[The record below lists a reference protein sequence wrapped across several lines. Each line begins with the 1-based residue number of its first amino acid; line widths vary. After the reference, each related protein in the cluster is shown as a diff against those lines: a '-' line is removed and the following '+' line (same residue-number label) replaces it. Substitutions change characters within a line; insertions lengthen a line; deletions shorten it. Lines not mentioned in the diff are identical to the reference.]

1 MLMQSLYMQRRA
13 GSLTILQNGN
23 HFLKNSAMFTYLH
36 NMKHLFA
43 LICFVALFSAKAS
56 AQTDTVKKITT
67 ADFSK
72 PVPSKTIAAEVGH
85 FVAVCDTV
93 VDYRVVSPALTLL
106 NLGGK
111 YPNQNIT
118 IALKGPKVNAAL
130 MKGKAVCFYGE
141 VTIFKNKPEIVVAEP
156 VQIKEIE
163 KYQ

>member
-1 MLMQSLYMQRRA
+1 
-13 GSLTILQNGN
+13 
-23 HFLKNSAMFTYLH
+23 MFAYLH
-36 NMKHLFA
+36 PMKHLFA

-56 AQTDTVKKITT
+56 AQTDTAKKITT

-72 PVPSKTIAAEVGH
+72 PVASKTITTEVGH
-85 FVAVCDTV
+85 TVAVCDTV
-93 VDYRVVSPALTLL
+93 VDYRVVSQALTLL

-118 IALKGPKVNAAL
+118 IALKGPKVNPAT

-141 VTIFKNKPEIVVAEP
+141 VTLFKNKPEMVVTEP
-156 VQIKEIE
+156 VQIMDIQ

>member
-1 MLMQSLYMQRRA
+1 
-13 GSLTILQNGN
+13 
-23 HFLKNSAMFTYLH
+23 MFTYLH
-36 NMKHLFA
+36 SMKYLCA
-43 LICFVALFSAKAS
+43 LICFVALFTVKAS
-56 AQTDTVKKITT
+56 AQTDSVKKITT

-85 FVAVCDTV
+85 MVAVCDTV

-106 NLGGK
+106 NLGGR

-118 IALKGPKVNAAL
+118 IALKGPKVNLAN

-141 VTIFKNKPEIVVAEP
+141 IALFKNKPEMVVTEP
-156 VQIKEIE
+156 VQIMDIS